1 MLPPPISNPEKW
13 GNIHDLVMEIS
24 KSFYLYFIDQLY
36 SATNT
41 LEELYYKKWPG
52 KIMPNRKGFLVT
64 LKTTKGRRVLS
75 SEVMQEN
82 NSKVMIAMPGF
93 VIIDAFSN
101 TCRVLL

>member
-1 MLPPPISNPEKW
+1 
-13 GNIHDLVMEIS
+13 
-24 KSFYLYFIDQLY
+24 
-36 SATNT
+36 
-41 LEELYYKKWPG
+41 
-52 KIMPNRKGFLVT
+52 MPNRKGFSVT

-82 NSKVMIAMPGF
+82 NSRVMIVMPGF